1 MQETQV
7 QSLSWEDPLEK
18 EMAAHSSTLAWR
30 IPWGRSLVGYSPW
43 GRKESD
49 TTERLHS
56 LTHSLTHS
64 VIKKKKGNIL
74 ELYVLIWFGSKIFNQ
89 AYIFMCTCVYVC
101 DYCCFQLLLRIKYAL
116 FSVLFIHFGIFLRE
130 EKEKC
135 PVSAACV
142 KHSWLILKLEIFMT
156 EFIKFIEF
164 NMESFQPKKMYTWE
178 NISALS
184 LRSEWIGIYWVEP
197 NKWD

>member
-30 IPWGRSLVGYSPW
+30 IPWTEEPGGLQSAGSQRVGHDW
-43 GRKESD
+43 A
-49 TTERLHS
+49 TS

-135 PVSAACV
+135 PVSAACL

-164 NMESFQPKKMYTWE
+164 NMESFQPKKNVHLRKYIGSEFKIRMNWYL
-178 NISALS
+178 LS
-184 LRSEWIGIYWVEP
+184 RTQ
-197 NKWD
+197 

>member
-1 MQETQV
+1 MGEEPGGL
-7 QSLSWEDPLEK
+7 QSMGSQ
-18 EMAAHSSTLAWR
+18 R
-30 IPWGRSLVGYSPW
+30 VGHDW
-43 GRKESD
+43 A
-49 TTERLHS
+49 TS

-135 PVSAACV
+135 PVSAACL

-164 NMESFQPKKMYTWE
+164 NMESFQPKKNVHLRKYIGSEFKIRMNWYL
-178 NISALS
+178 LS
-184 LRSEWIGIYWVEP
+184 RTQ
-197 NKWD
+197 